1 MNRTAACALAF
12 LVATGAA
19 AAQEIETLGFPGWSM
34 ETGGDVLAGDE
45 ESYVMVTVEKD
56 GAGFAYG
63 CVSGVTPM
71 IAWIP
76 GQAFGAETIGL
87 KISVGGWAVWE
98 AGADEVQ
105 PGVFGMQGPGAL
117 AVIEAIYSETSG
129 TLTLAGGGLTQSF
142 AFDEEKAGWPSELA
156 LVSCGAL

>member
-1 MNRTAACALAF
+1 MNRTASCALAC

-45 ESYVMVTVEKD
+45 DSYVMVAVEKD

-63 CVSGVTPM
+63 CVSGVTPI

-76 GQAFGAETIGL
+76 GQAFAEDTIGL
-87 KISVGGWAVWE
+87 EISVGGSTVWE
-98 AGADEVQ
+98 AGADEVE
-105 PGVFGMQGPGAL
+105 PGVFGMEGPGAL
-117 AVIEAIYSETSG
+117 AVMEAIYSKESG
-129 TLTLAGGGLTQSF
+129 AITLAGGGLTQSF

-156 LVSCGAL
+156 LVSCGEL